1 VRRMARRH
9 PTKSFVSVIA
19 GTFGRG
25 LLVFVPTIGSIWA
38 VWLVLGWLDGALGL
52 PIPGLGLL
60 LTLTVIFVFGFLAS
74 NVLGQTAIAMF
85 ESAISRLPV
94 VSLLYSSL
102 KDLLGAFVGD
112 KKSFDRP
119 AMVSVDELGKVKVF
133 GFVTCQSFDDARLKG
148 SVAIYLPQA
157 YNFAGNVIIVPKE
170 RVEFVD
176 ADPAQFM
183 AFIVSGGVSQMT
195 AAGTVMDDR
204 SRESLLGLKNTSS

>member
-1 VRRMARRH
+1 MARRH
-9 PTKSFVSVIA
+9 PTKSFVSVLA

-25 LLVFVPTIGSIWA
+25 LLVFVPTVGSIWT
-38 VWLVLGWLDGALGL
+38 VWLVLRWLDGALGL
-52 PIPGLGLL
+52 PIPGMGLLITLGL
-60 LTLTVIFVFGFLAS
+60 IFLFGFLAS
-74 NVLGQTAIAMF
+74 NVLGQ
-85 ESAISRLPV
+85 SAITLFEGAIRRLPV

-119 AMVSVDELGKVKVF
+119 AMVSVDDAGKVRVF
-133 GFVTCQSFDDARLKG
+133 GFVTCQSFDDARLQG
-148 SVAIYLPQA
+148 CVAVYLPQA

-170 RVEFVD
+170 RVAFVD

-183 AFIVSGGVSQMT
+183 AFVVSGGVSQMT

-204 SRESLLGLKNTSS
+204 SRESLFGLKKTGA